1 MFWVDEHF
9 DAAGADRIKY
19 VLVVSVYG
27 PFSDVTSTMGD
38 VRSRGQNGSGADRL
52 LRRLL
57 TQSELVLLWFWCRA
71 CQQSLLSATS
81 FEGRDTL

>member
-27 PFSDVTSTMGD
+27 P
-38 VRSRGQNGSGADRL
+38 SRHSAAMRDLVVIGA
-52 LRRLL
+52 
-57 TQSELVLLWFWCRA
+57 QHI
-71 CQQSLLSATS
+71 
-81 FEGRDTL
+81 